1 MQKNGSSFVTAAV
14 YHRIGP
20 AGHQPQAIWRRL
32 GGRRASLLS
41 SILARTLTCAGRR
54 RVRRIRR
61 WVSSRRLTRPGAGR
75 PQVVPYQGFGS
86 GAWNGDRVRGGRPEW
101 CGRAGSK
108 RGCGPSRFGKYTR
121 RIKAHILYNHLA
133 TSDLGEEYLGAL
145 IDHETLA
152 SIIDHKNY
160 NPRTIRAITDTLN
173 TEAVSVAGYPDF
185 CISSLDPQTTFG
197 KSRSKISQTNA
208 GTF

>member
-1 MQKNGSSFVTAAV
+1 MQKNGSSFVTTAV

-41 SILARTLTCAGRR
+41 SILARTLTCGGRR

-86 GAWNGDRVRGGRPEW
+86 DAWNGDRIRGGRPEW

-108 RGCGPSRFGKYTR
+108 RGCGPSGFGKYIR
-121 RIKAHILYNHLA
+121 RIKAHILYNRRYQL
-133 TSDLGEEYLGAL
+133 
-145 IDHETLA
+145 DHRFVHQPVVTRLSSGISTGSGRSQVA
-152 SIIDHKNY
+152 ADRRLRHQVMQPLFSLPSP
-160 NPRTIRAITDTLN
+160 PRR
-173 TEAVSVAGYPDF
+173 YPDR
-185 CISSLDPQTTFG
+185 Q
-197 KSRSKISQTNA
+197 
-208 GTF
+208 